1 MKRRLK
7 RSTRQH
13 IILSGICVII
23 CSGVFLIGYFTVI
36 SNMKKNYESE
46 IKVLSNQLAINKV
59 YVYQAK
65 EDIAAGSKVT
75 KDMLIH
81 TQVLSEQDRDNFITG
96 KEIGKIALI
105 DIQSGTEVLKSM
117 LAEDISDNTVRE
129 AEFNSFLLSSNLK
142 ENDFVDVRIL
152 YPNGESYIVLSKKPL
167 RNLSMERNNCF
178 MWLTPEE
185 LLRVSGAIVD
195 CYLNKGSK
203 LYTVKYIE
211 PRIQEASIITYT
223 PNTDVLKLIKED
235 PNVVQTASDRLY
247 ENVRI
252 ELENRL
258 SEFYNNNSEVSW
270 DQYSY
275 LTPDNNSGAEP
286 DNIYNTQTGNT
297 ESKDY
302 QKEANSVDNTTEKA
316 NGEKEE
322 DIYYID

>member
-13 IILSGICVII
+13 IIVSILCVII
-23 CSGVFLIGYFTVI
+23 CSGVFLTAYFTVI
-36 SNMKKNYESE
+36 NNLKKSYESE
-46 IKVLSNQLAINKV
+46 IRVLSNQLESSKV

-65 EDIAAGSKVT
+65 EDITAGSKVT

-81 TQVLSEQDRDNFITG
+81 SQVLSEQTQDNFITD

-105 DIQSGTEVLKSM
+105 DMKAGTEVLSTM
-117 LAEDISDNTVRE
+117 LTEDIADTTVRE
-129 AEFNSFLLSSNLK
+129 AEFNSFLLNSNLK

-152 YPNGESYIVLSKKPL
+152 FPNGENYIVLSKKPL
-167 RNLSMERNNCF
+167 KNLTMERNNCF

-211 PRIQEASIITYT
+211 PRIQEESIVTYI
-223 PNTDVLKLIKED
+223 PNTAILKLIKED

-247 ENVRI
+247 ENLRI
-252 ELENRL
+252 ERENRL
-258 SEFYNNNSEVSW
+258 LDFYNNNSEVSW

-275 LTPDNNSGAEP
+275 IAPDYNRGAE
-286 DNIYNTQTGNT
+286 
-297 ESKDY
+297 
-302 QKEANSVDNTTEKA
+302 ADNTNSTKYSNIERKDNQGGTDDSTAA
-316 NGEKEE
+316 NEEGENEE
-322 DIYYID
+322 DVYYVD